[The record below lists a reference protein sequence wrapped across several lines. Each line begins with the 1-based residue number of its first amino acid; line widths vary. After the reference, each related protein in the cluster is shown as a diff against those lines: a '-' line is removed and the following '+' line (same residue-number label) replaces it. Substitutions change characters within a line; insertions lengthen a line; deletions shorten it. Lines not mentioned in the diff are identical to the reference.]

1 MKYARPQSIARVV
14 CQGGMA
20 TAGVLGALAAT
31 HALRRVGATVQW
43 PARVDE
49 LREEDFTLLDRDR
62 ARTVVTE
69 DGVALAVRECG
80 PEDAPATVIFVHGF
94 CNSMESFHFQR
105 RDLEKLWGPTVR
117 MIFFDLRGHGRS
129 GESSIGGC
137 TVPQLG
143 RDLVRVV
150 RACAPDG
157 PLMLVGHSMGGMAI
171 LAAAAQFPDL
181 FAASDADPSEGPAW
195 LRKLSPSGPPGV
207 PGRVRAVALLSTTA
221 AQVAAAGVPQLLRN
235 PAVDGF
241 RVAVHAAPALIQAG
255 RVAVRQVITPILHV
269 SSFHGEV
276 SPTLSR
282 FTTSM
287 IDRTSVDTIVK
298 FLEALH
304 LHDESAA
311 LPTLAPLPELVLGG
325 GHDMVIPFRNSVALA
340 SRLPEADLVR
350 VTDAAH
356 MVHMQYPDLVNA
368 ALDRL
373 LLRGGLLGAG
383 EKREVAGG

>member
-1 MKYARPQSIARVV
+1 MKYARPQRIVKVV

-20 TAGVLGALAAT
+20 TAGVLGTLAAA
-31 HALRRVGATVQW
+31 HALRRVGASVQW
-43 PARVDE
+43 PARGDD
-49 LREEDFTLLDRDR
+49 LRDEDFTLLDRDR
-62 ARTVVTE
+62 ARTVATE

-80 PEDAPATVIFVHGF
+80 SEDAPATVVFVHGF

-105 RDLEKLWGPTVR
+105 RDLEKLWGPDVR

-129 GESSIGGC
+129 GESSVGGC

-143 RDLVRVV
+143 RDLVEVI

-171 LAAAAQFPDL
+171 LAAAAQFPEL
-181 FAASDADPSEGPAW
+181 FQE
-195 LRKLSPSGPPGV
+195 
-207 PGRVRAVALLSTTA
+207 RVRAVALLSTA
-221 AQVAAAGVPQLLRN
+221 AAEVASAGVPQLLRN
-235 PAVDGF
+235 PALDGF
-241 RVAVHAAPALIQAG
+241 RLAVHSAPALIQAG
-255 RVAVRQVITPILHV
+255 RVAARQVINPILHV
-269 SSFHGEV
+269 SSFHGDV

-287 IDRTSVDTIVK
+287 IDRTPVATVVK
-298 FLEALH
+298 FLEALRV
-304 LHDESAA
+304 HDESAA
-311 LPTLAPLPELVLGG
+311 LPTLAALPELVLGG

-340 SRLPEADLVR
+340 RRLPDADLVR

-383 EKREVAGG
+383 GKQEVAGG

>member
-1 MKYARPQSIARVV
+1 
-14 CQGGMA
+14 MA
-20 TAGVLGALAAT
+20 TAGVLGALAAA

-43 PARVDE
+43 PAHGDD
-49 LREEDFTLLDRDR
+49 LRDEDFTLLDRDR

-80 PEDAPATVIFVHGF
+80 PEDAPATVVFVHGF

-105 RDLEKLWGPTVR
+105 RDLEKMWGPRVR

-129 GESSIGGC
+129 GEPSTGSC

-143 RDLVRVV
+143 RDLVEVV

-171 LAAAAQFPDL
+171 LAAAAQYPEL
-181 FAASDADPSEGPAW
+181 FAVSDAGASEGSAW
-195 LRKLSPSGPPGV
+195 LRELPPPGPPGAHGV
-207 PGRVRAVALLSTTA
+207 SGRVRAVALLSTA
-221 AQVAAAGVPQLLRN
+221 AAEVSTAGVPQLLRH
-235 PAVDGF
+235 PAIDGF
-241 RVAVHAAPALIQAG
+241 RVAVHTAPALMQAG
-255 RVAVRQVITPILHV
+255 RVAARHVITPILHV

-287 IDRTSVDTIVK
+287 IDRTPVATVVK
-298 FLEALH
+298 FLGALQV
-304 LHDESAA
+304 HDESAA
-311 LPTLAPLPELVLGG
+311 LPTLVPLPELVLGG
-325 GHDMVIPFRNSVALA
+325 VHDMVIPFRNSIALA
-340 SRLPEADLVR
+340 RGLPDADLVR

-356 MVHMQYPDLVNA
+356 MAHLQYPDLINA

-373 LLRGGLLGAG
+373 LLRGGLLAAG
-383 EKREVAGG
+383 GKQEVARG

>member
-1 MKYARPQSIARVV
+1 MKYARPQGITKVV
-14 CQGGMA
+14 CQGSMA
-20 TAGVLGALAAT
+20 TAGVLGALAAA
-31 HALRRVGATVQW
+31 HALRRIGATVQW
-43 PARVDE
+43 PARGDD
-49 LREEDFTLLDRDR
+49 LRDEDFTLLDRDR
-62 ARTVVTE
+62 ARTVLTE

-105 RDLEKLWGPTVR
+105 RDLEKLWGPRVR
-117 MIFFDLRGHGRS
+117 MVFFDLRGHGRS
-129 GESSIGGC
+129 GEPGAGSC

-143 RDLVRVV
+143 RDLVAVI

-171 LAAAAQFPDL
+171 LAAAAQFPEL
-181 FAASDADPSEGPAW
+181 FAA
-195 LRKLSPSGPPGV
+195 PGA
-207 PGRVRAVALLSTTA
+207 PGRVRAVALLSTA
-221 AQVAAAGVPQLLRN
+221 AAEVAAAGVPQLLRN
-235 PAVDGF
+235 PALDGF
-241 RVAVHAAPALIQAG
+241 RVAVHAAPAMMQAG
-255 RVAVRQVITPILHV
+255 RVAARQVINPILHV

-287 IDRTSVDTIVK
+287 IDRTPVSTVVK
-298 FLEALH
+298 FLGALRV
-304 LHDESAA
+304 HDESAA
-311 LPTLAPLPELVLGG
+311 LPTLVPLPELVLSG

-340 SRLPEADLVR
+340 RSLPDADLVR

-356 MVHMQYPDLVNA
+356 MVHLQYPDLVNA

-373 LLRGGLLGAG
+373 LLRGGLLGTG
-383 EKREVAGG
+383 GRQEVARG